1 MGEKR
6 KEINIATTTKERC
19 SPSCILC
26 TQNNVQNEVA
36 SMQIDVNKKN
46 TSLIVSFCMI
56 YGVNDDEDN
65 KKQCDQQRQY
75 PQRQHEMREK

>member
-1 MGEKR
+1 MFA
-6 KEINIATTTKERC
+6 IMYVYYV
-19 SPSCILC
+19 
-26 TQNNVQNEVA
+26 QNNVQNEVA

-75 PQRQHEMREK
+75 AQRQHEMREK

>member
-1 MGEKR
+1 LQQQPKR
-6 KEINIATTTKERC
+6 DVRHHVYYV
-19 SPSCILC
+19 
-26 TQNNVQNEVA
+26 QNNVQNEVA
-36 SMQIDVNKKN
+36 SMQIDVKKKN